1 MRILIYGG
9 SFNPPHLGHV
19 SALRS
24 AMAQLKPDRALVI
37 PTAEAPHKA
46 LADGSPDAQAR
57 LELARAAFS
66 EVDGA
71 EVSDMEIARGGKSY
85 TSLTLEELHR
95 EFPGAELV
103 LLVGTDMFETLE
115 QWHDHRGI
123 MRMAALAPAV
133 RRNGE
138 REAVMAAAARYA
150 AEYGAKTVPVDHEP
164 IDVSSTQLR
173 ALLPERRGREYLPD
187 SVYSL
192 IIRRRLYSARPD
204 LDWLREQSEPY
215 LAEKRIP
222 HVRGCAQEA
231 RRLAQRWGE
240 DPSLAEE
247 AGILHDITKKLL
259 LDEQLL
265 LCEKYGII
273 NDNVEAASTKLL
285 HAKTGAALSEDLF
298 GVSGKAYDGIRWH
311 TTGKANMT
319 LFEKVIYLAD
329 YIEPTR
335 SFDGVDRLRRLAYQ
349 DIDEAMILGLGMS
362 LEELKQYGAHPHKN
376 TVEALDWLRMEG
388 RIHR

>member
-24 AMAQLKPDRALVI
+24 AMAQLKPDRTLVI

-46 LADGSPDAQAR
+46 LADGSPDALTR
-57 LELARAAFS
+57 LELAKAAFS
-66 EVDGA
+66 ELDGV

-85 TSLTLEELHR
+85 TSLTLDELR
-95 EFPGAELV
+95 QELPGAELV

-115 QWHDHRGI
+115 QWYDHHSI
-123 MRMAALAPAV
+123 MRMAVLAPAV

-138 REAVMAAAARYA
+138 REGVMAAAARYA
-150 AEYGAKTVPVDHEP
+150 AEYGAVTVPVDHEP
-164 IDVSSTQLR
+164 IDVSSTELR

-192 IIRRRLYSARPD
+192 IIRWRLYSARPD
-204 LDWLREQSEPY
+204 LNWLREKSEPY

-231 RRLAQRWGE
+231 RQLAQRWGE

-273 NDNVEAASTKLL
+273 NDNVELASTKLL
-285 HAKTGAALSEDLF
+285 HAKTGAALSRELF
-298 GVSGKAYDGIRWH
+298 GISDRVYDGIRWH
-311 TTGKANMT
+311 TTGRANMT
-319 LFEKVIYLAD
+319 LFEKIIYLAD

-335 SFDGVDRLRRLAYQ
+335 SFDGLDRLRQLAYQ

-376 TVEALDWLRMEG
+376 TVEALGWLQTEG